1 MPTPPEDACAEKMQD
16 HLSARSFA
24 FSPQAYLQ
32 VHSERI
38 IMNTVVLLAFLLL
51 FLNLLSFSLM
61 GFDKHC
67 ARKRQRRIT
76 EKVLFL
82 AAACFGGLG
91 GVLGMHLF
99 HHKTRH
105 WYFAVFFPFFLII
118 QVALLILALR
128 AWYMP

>member
-1 MPTPPEDACAEKMQD
+1 MLTPPEDTCAEKMQD

-24 FSPQAYLQ
+24 LSPRLSAGY
-32 VHSERI
+32 I
-38 IMNTVVLLAFLLL
+38 VVLLAFLLL
-51 FLNLLSFSLM
+51 FLNLLSFFLM

-67 ARKRQRRIT
+67 ARKRQRRIP

-128 AWYMP
+128 AWYTP